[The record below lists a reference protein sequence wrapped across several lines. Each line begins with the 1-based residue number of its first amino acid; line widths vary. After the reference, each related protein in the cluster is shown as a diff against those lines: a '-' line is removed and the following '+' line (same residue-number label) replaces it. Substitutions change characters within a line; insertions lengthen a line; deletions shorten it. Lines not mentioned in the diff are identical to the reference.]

1 MTTTNETMKVIT
13 DGIDKKEGE
22 GVVMGGKVIAVEVP
36 DEMADILE
44 GMISSLL
51 SQGSCADAEESDS
64 DPNSIRDPE
73 DDHEFTETEELA
85 LRIIDMLAYRAS
97 NNLMKIARRLST
109 DSMLAIVKCIEE
121 QDSEGQVFT
130 LKAVFLSCGMN
141 EAADELRFLDICSDY
156 LDDAA
161 FFFEEAFFDT
171 DSMDWYSIENLLREK
186 ARAQN
191 RKLN

>member
-13 DGIDKKEGE
+13 DGIDKKEGK
-22 GVVMGGKVIAVEVP
+22 GVVPGGKVIAVEVP
-36 DEMADILE
+36 DELAGLLE
-44 GMISSLL
+44 GLIGSLI
-51 SQGSCADAEESDS
+51 SQGGFTDAEEPES

-73 DDHEFTETEELA
+73 YDHEFTETEELA

-121 QDSEGQVFT
+121 QDSEGQVST
-130 LKAVFLSCGMN
+130 LKAVFLSSGMN
-141 EAADELRFLDICSDY
+141 EVADELRFLDICSDY

-191 RKLN
+191 KKLN

>member
-22 GVVMGGKVIAVEVP
+22 GVVMGGKAIAVEVP
-36 DEMADILE
+36 DELADILE
-44 GMISSLL
+44 GMIRSLI
-51 SQGSCADAEESDS
+51 SQGSSADAEESDS
-64 DPNSIRDPE
+64 DPNSIRDLE
-73 DDHEFTETEELA
+73 DDHEFTETKELA
-85 LRIIDMLAYRAS
+85 LRIIDMLACRAS
-97 NNLMKIARRLST
+97 NNLMKIAKRLST

-121 QDSEGQVFT
+121 QYSEGQVST